1 MLVSEY
7 TQRHLTFQTDA
18 VRAFQGIL
26 NWLRSDFGRQFVH
39 GLPETELD
47 AALLWSPIG
56 SCTRRRDPESGNC
69 LFPSWSWLGWIGHA
83 AYPWTVEREYFMS
96 TVHSPL
102 VWRNVNAAQPHP
114 RWFTTEDICFP
125 QSDHREKVL
134 ALMRKEQEDHLGV
147 CMACDRAQ
155 SKPNIHPSFRWP
167 SGQLPMMQYVAEG
180 SHLLCF
186 HTLSATFKVL
196 DTVRQRTKHYNM
208 QHKIFRLR
216 VYDDEN
222 YSVGY
227 IDIPDPKK
235 QPTGENLK
243 NGIVPGLNEFV
254 VLSRSTISGFEPA
267 PDPLDKRPRPTLYS
281 QQDMESRV
289 DPRLHASKYTNGKG
303 CFDTRAYDVN
313 RPWCLFNVM
322 MIRREGDVVY
332 RSAIG
337 RIHVDAF
344 LYANAMEK
352 VITLE

>member
-1 MLVSEY
+1 MFRNGSSTENIESTIPSVGFHPSLGTESAKLGG
-7 TQRHLTFQTDA
+7 H
-18 VRAFQGIL
+18 
-26 NWLRSDFGRQFVH
+26 NWVGPFI
-39 GLPETELD
+39 EL
-47 AALLWSPIG
+47 AHWLIFCLL
-56 SCTRRRDPESGNC
+56 
-69 LFPSWSWLGWIGHA
+69 
-83 AYPWTVEREYFMS
+83 
-96 TVHSPL
+96 HS
-102 VWRNVNAAQPHP
+102 H
-114 RWFTTEDICFP
+114 TTEDICFP

-155 SKPNIHPSFRWP
+155 SKANIHPSFRWP

-180 SHLLCF
+180 SHLLYF

-196 DTVRQRTKHYNM
+196 GTVRRRTKHYNM

-313 RPWCLFNVM
+313 QPWCLFNVM

-344 LYANAMEK
+344 LYANATEK